1 MRELDAVTSGPGKRW
16 LLSGV
21 LVLMIG
27 LLAACGPQAPSS
39 AEQPS
44 QASPAEES
52 GPANAPASSPS
63 VTTVAEELGVELDE
77 SGRYRTFVVVPEES
91 KAAYIVDEEFFAG
104 ALAKLGIEAGKKKVE
119 GSTQDVK
126 GVLQLDLTGDEPLGP
141 NKFVVNL
148 VSLAT
153 DQNRRD
159 KWIRENALESNK
171 YPEAVFV
178 ASRIEGAPSSYTE
191 GEEVQFKLVGVLSVR
206 TVDLPVTFD
215 VTASL
220 SGDTIRGVAET
231 GVAMSDFGFN
241 APSFANTLTVQD
253 AFVIRMEL
261 TAKEVK

>member
-1 MRELDAVTSGPGKRW
+1 MKDRSIITVGARRTW
-16 LLSGV
+16 LAIPV
-21 LVLMIG
+21 LVLLLG
-27 LLAACGPQAPSS
+27 LLAACGSSPTPEPTTAP
-39 AEQPS
+39 A
-44 QASPAEES
+44 PAEE
-52 GPANAPASSPS
+52 GQAPAS
-63 VTTVAEELGVELDE
+63 TVLSAADVAQELGVELDT

-126 GVLQLDLTGDEPLGP
+126 GILQLDITGDEPLGP

-148 VSLAT
+148 VSLTT
-153 DQNRRD
+153 DQDRRD
-159 KWIRENALESNK
+159 KWIRENALESLK

-178 ASRIEGAPSSYTE
+178 ASRIEGAPASYTE
-191 GEEVQFKLVGVLSVR
+191 GEEVQFKLVGTLSVR
-206 TVDLPVTFD
+206 TVELPVTFD

-231 GVAMSDFGFN
+231 GVKMSDFGFD

-261 TAKEVK
+261 TAKEAP